1 LLHGGLVMTPRQEKL
16 ATLVAGGMKPKDA
29 YVQAGYTG
37 RYPDKLSSEIL
48 NNPEVA
54 ARVREL
60 QRQEAKAC
68 GFTPEQV
75 CEEGVKLYKLATEKT
90 PVVDKRGEIVGE
102 RVANLPAGVNILK
115 MFAGF
120 HGMTTDI
127 HSIELSGETRRV
139 LDAVIAAIAAEVED
153 PAVLER
159 IISRLTR
166 EGAGQ

>member
-1 LLHGGLVMTPRQEKL
+1 M
-16 ATLVAGGMKPKDA
+16 LVAGGMAPKEAYRKAGYKGKDA
-29 YVQAGYTG
+29 VELAGQ
-37 RYPDKLSSEIL
+37 IL
-48 NNPEVA
+48 DNAQVA
-54 ARVREL
+54 ERVREL

-127 HSIELSGETRRV
+127 HSIELGAETRRV

-153 PAVLER
+153 PAALER

-166 EGAGQ
+166 EGAGAPTG

>member
-1 LLHGGLVMTPRQEKL
+1 MSPRQEKFAL
-16 ATLVAGGMKPKDA
+16 LVAGGMDPKDA
-29 YVQAGYTG
+29 YREAGYKGTG
-37 RYPDKLSSEIL
+37 PDRPSK
-48 NNPEVA
+48 VA
-54 ARVREL
+54 KNSQVAELVSEL
-60 QRQEAKAC
+60 QKQEAKAA

-139 LDAVIAAIAAEVED
+139 LDGVIAAIAAEVED

-166 EGAGQ
+166 EGAGAPTG